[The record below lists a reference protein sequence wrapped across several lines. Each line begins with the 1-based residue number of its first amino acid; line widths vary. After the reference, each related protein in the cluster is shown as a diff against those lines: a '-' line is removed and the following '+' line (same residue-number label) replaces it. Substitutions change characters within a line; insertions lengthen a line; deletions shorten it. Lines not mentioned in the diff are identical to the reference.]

1 MACRRPFEIHIVTEQ
16 NKWNVRKKIGA
27 RFGKKH
33 ENEIL
38 CHAETLAQADLI
50 PMAAKSNILL
60 IRFKSMGD
68 ILFTLPAVHAVRE
81 NFPSARLH
89 FLVSREYAP
98 LVCGFA
104 GVDEIIPVD
113 RAAFRSKNPLAVA
126 GTGLGLLRALRH
138 PGFSLAVDFQG
149 YGETALLAWL
159 SGARERWGSVYG
171 KGRRW
176 AYTRGIARE
185 DSLHVADWNLSL
197 LRQCGLKIHNVR
209 NEFVMPAGPLAAARR
224 FFAAQN
230 LDAAKPTLFIQP
242 FTSAPSKNWPLE
254 NFLALARYWRS
265 RGVQILF
272 GGGPADN
279 AALEPAR
286 VAAFPVSA
294 GAPLMVSAGLA
305 KLATLVIGGDT
316 GLLHL
321 AVAMD
326 KRVVMIMS
334 SNAPGNSYPYQHP
347 DWTVSPAAGK
357 KLTELDTGAVIA
369 ACARGFAEAEKA
381 QRTSR

>member
-1 MACRRPFEIHIVTEQ
+1 ME
-16 NKWNVRKKIGA
+16 
-27 RFGKKH
+27 
-33 ENEIL
+33 
-38 CHAETLAQADLI
+38 
-50 PMAAKSNILL
+50 AKPDILL
-60 IRFKSMGD
+60 IRFKSIGD
-68 ILFTLPAVHAVRE
+68 IVFTLPAVHAVRE
-81 NFPSARLH
+81 NFPDARLH

-98 LVCGFA
+98 LVRGFA

-113 RAAFRSKNPLAVA
+113 RTAFRSKNPLAIA
-126 GTGLGLLRALRH
+126 GTALRLLRALRR

-149 YGETALLAWL
+149 YGETALLAWF

-185 DSLHVADWNLSL
+185 DALHVADWNLSL
-197 LRQCGLKIHNVR
+197 LRQCGLKTRYVR
-209 NEFVMPAGPLAAARR
+209 NEFVMPADGLDAARQ

-242 FTSAPSKNWPLE
+242 FTSAPLKNWPLE
-254 NFLALARYWRS
+254 NFLALARHWRS
-265 RGVQILF
+265 QGVQVLF
-272 GGGPADN
+272 GGGPSERT
-279 AALEPAR
+279 ALEPAR
-286 VAAFPVSA
+286 GAGFPVSA

-305 KLATLVIGGDT
+305 KLSTLVTGGDT

-321 AVAMD
+321 TVAMN

-334 SNAPGNSYPYQHP
+334 SGAPGNSYPYQHP
-347 DWTVSPAAGK
+347 DWTVAPADGK
-357 KLTELDTGAVIA
+357 KLTELDTGTVIA

-381 QRTSR
+381 QPTGR